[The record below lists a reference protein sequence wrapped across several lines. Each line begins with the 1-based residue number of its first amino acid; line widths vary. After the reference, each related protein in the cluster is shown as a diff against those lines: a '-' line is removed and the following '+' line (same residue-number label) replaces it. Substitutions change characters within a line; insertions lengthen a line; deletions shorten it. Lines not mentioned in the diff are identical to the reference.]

1 MWRKREI
8 CLVLIENHL
17 ALSWR
22 YYVFFKR
29 LLDWFNSIF
38 KFFSEKGHDLESFD
52 NSLQVPANNMGD
64 SRRGSN
70 YSLCKLNKT
79 ERAAIKHEKEIDETL
94 HVTSLT
100 HVLQVPVEKKDFSKE
115 IRATKDIKDF
125 VEKSE
130 VMSPGYWWLSSVVD
144 LEEEN

>member
-1 MWRKREI
+1 MI
-8 CLVLIENHL
+8 VNFLYH
-17 ALSWR
+17 
-22 YYVFFKR
+22 FF
-29 LLDWFNSIF
+29 FA
-38 KFFSEKGHDLESFD
+38 EKGHNLQSFD
-52 NSLQVPANNMGD
+52 NSLQVPTNNMGD

-70 YSLCKLNKT
+70 YSLYKLNKT
-79 ERAAIKHEKEIDETL
+79 ERAAIKHEQEIDETL

-130 VMSPGYWWLSSVVD
+130 VKSMIMYLLCMYP
-144 LEEEN
+144 